1 MATYKCLQSGNTV
14 TFTQQHDIDTMR
26 GHAGYVRIDEQTQV
40 QETSKE
46 LPMMA
51 PAPIKRVARQRKAV
65 ETI

>member
-26 GHAGYVRIDEQTQV
+26 GHAGYVRIDEQTQAP
-40 QETSKE
+40 ETSKE